1 MKRFNRLGHPLD
13 GAFQRIDRAKEH
25 LLEFS
30 QLLDS
35 FRQRYLDAVTI
46 YFNPD
51 PPYHAH
57 VIHPGLTPVT
67 EHLLG
72 IVVGEICYN
81 LRSALDY
88 LVYELAFS
96 DSGCVQD
103 GTQFP
108 IDDTP
113 KKFAGNIPTRLK
125 GLSAAHVAAIER
137 LQPYNGCNWPKVL
150 RTLSNPDKHRELTPR
165 GGSFVI
171 EVVPDGFEPSFPPP
185 MRTKRRA
192 KRPDGI
198 DVEVELIASIQVT
211 IPVAEFESVPIG
223 DFAEETLEK
232 LLSEVRD
239 LLERFKPEF

>member
-1 MKRFNRLGHPLD
+1 MFSRSGHPLD
-13 GAFQRIDRAKEH
+13 GAFQRVDRAQEH
-25 LLEFS
+25 LLELK

-51 PPYHAH
+51 PPYHPH
-57 VIHPGLTPVT
+57 VIHPRLTPAT
-67 EHLLG
+67 EHLFG

-88 LVYELAFS
+88 LVYELALS
-96 DSGCVQD
+96 DSGVVQN

-113 KKFAGNIPTRLK
+113 KKFAGHVPTRLI

-150 RTLSNPDKHRELTPR
+150 RILSNPDKHRQLTPR
-165 GGSFVI
+165 GGSFMI
-171 EVVPDGFEPSFPPP
+171 EIVPDGFEPSFPAP
-185 MRTKRRA
+185 MNAKRRA
-192 KRPDGI
+192 KRPDGVE
-198 DVEVELIASIQVT
+198 VEVELIAALGIT
-211 IPVAEFESVPIG
+211 IPVTDTPPIPIG

-232 LLSEVRD
+232 LISEVRD
-239 LLERFKPEF
+239 LLETFKLEF